1 MKRLLFAIVFLINFL
16 LLSTLNASEYWESN
30 FDKNTEGWQVYLGSY
45 IYTKKA
51 PQAVADALAWVI
63 RSVVDDP
70 VVAEDSARL
79 NDILSEKAAY
89 KCGS

>member
-1 MKRLLFAIVFLINFL
+1 VSKHLFILRNARLVKGRKEGRWMYY
-16 LLSTLNASEYWESN
+16 SLN
-30 FDKNTEGWQVYLGSY
+30 
-45 IYTKKA
+45 TKKA